1 MPYWIDKLVV
11 SKVLHSQD
19 IMKGINSF
27 FNVIADLESDVP
39 HIAREFTS
47 YFLFPL
53 IEK

>member
-1 MPYWIDKLVV
+1 MPYWIEKLVV
-11 SKVLHSQD
+11 NKVLYSAD

-39 HIAREFTS
+39 HIARLFTS